1 MLRGNH
7 SSALPGNTS
16 ASPIK
21 IQHLNK
27 GDNEMWLCGLLP
39 CISNAS
45 GILGSIH
52 ARILRVAQRRGP
64 TVNGAGCAAGRGKP
78 RSASGAVLNTKQGCR
93 SAQPRRRN
101 PYLAICPRRSWW
113 QSSERLVLPG
123 VNNSGRV
130 LSNNFQISASRMR
143 GEEQRTLLWG
153 IRFEGEKMWFCG
165 QSNMECADGSL
176 RFF

>member
-16 ASPIK
+16 PSPTK

-143 GEEQRTLLWG
+143 GKNKGRC
-153 IRFEGEKMWFCG
+153 CG
-165 QSNMECADGSL
+165 ALDL
-176 RFF
+176 RGKKCDFVVSQIWNVLMVP